1 MTSKGY
7 PWITITHDLAEGT
20 VTTSIRPGISDKDLQ
35 KVGFIIRVALFN
47 FADVLRMKDAEE
59 EMGEMDEEIS
69 DEPKPPAHVEA
80 DHLPVPKRMYG

>member
-7 PWITITHDLAEGT
+7 PWITVTHDLAEGT
-20 VTTSIRPGISDKDLQ
+20 VTTSIGPGISEKDLQ

-59 EMGEMDEEIS
+59 EMEKMDEEIP
-69 DEPKPPAHVEA
+69 DEPKPPAQVEA